1 MKHMTTDWED
11 WKGRDYVSEL
21 ERSVARELDEAGVS
35 FVYEQQ
41 VVLADGTSP
50 KYLPDFTIIEAP
62 QALRLPEYVEVKPQS
77 FLYELRDLLGVTRM
91 HGERFREDISVDGGK
106 TTSQH
111 LEKYADPKSS
121 IWELFKPKRLAEV
134 TNRSVLVVGNVQ
146 GTNSLSVLMRS
157 DSIVFSREH
166 PFVNSTGE
174 QRKAERIAANERWRA
189 QEAERQ
195 QQRQRDALTYAA
207 ATQKRTSE
215 IAAWAAQPRK
225 AAKFDGVCSACNQ
238 KRSKDHLSVVILSSL
253 GGYGLLC
260 VGCRSLVPSR

>member
-1 MKHMTTDWED
+1 VKYMTTDWED

-41 VVLADGTSP
+41 VVLSDGTSP

-91 HGERFREDISVDGGK
+91 HGERFREAVSVNGGK

-134 TNRSVLVVGNVQ
+134 TNRSVLVVGSVQ

-174 QRKAERIAANERWRA
+174 RRKAERIAANERWRA
-189 QEAERQ
+189 QEADRQ
-195 QQRQRDALTYAA
+195 QQRQRDALAHAA
-207 ATQKRTSE
+207 AAQKKTAE

-225 AAKFDGVCSACNQ
+225 AAKFDGVCSACSQ
-238 KRSKDHLSVVILSSL
+238 RRSKDHLSVVVLSSL
-253 GGYGLLC
+253 DGYGLLC
-260 VGCRSLVPSR
+260 VACRNLVACR